1 MNFIKTHKVQ
11 VALGGTALSVAV
23 GYGIYHFLFQESSED
38 RAGIKILQR
47 DVVIKLLKE
56 MQKEF
61 FSTFS
66 SLAMIG
72 MQIQQQSRNK
82 IPPAEL
88 EYILS
93 NQREFFIRNLN
104 YWVFFRNFKLISTR
118 KSPTSK

>member
-1 MNFIKTHKVQ
+1 MNFVKKNKIP
-11 VALGGTALSVAV
+11 VALGGLALGAAI
-23 GYGIYHFLFQESSED
+23 GYGVYSYYSDKNSEEK
-38 RAGIKILQR
+38 AGSKILSKDLVIKI
-47 DVVIKLLKE
+47 LKE

-61 FSTFS
+61 FSVFS

-93 NQREFFIRNLN
+93 NQRETL
-104 YWVFFRNFKLISTR
+104 
-118 KSPTSK
+118 